1 MAQRNE
7 LIDKAED
14 VADQVLYFMLLFT
27 PFVSKL
33 TKINCTTCLYTG
45 LSYVMKLTSVTDP
58 CVICY
63 GVDFV

>member
-33 TKINCTTCLYTG
+33 TKINCTTYLYTG
-45 LSYVMKLTSVTDP
+45 YHM
-58 CVICY
+58 
-63 GVDFV
+63 

>member
-14 VADQVLYFMLLFT
+14 VADQVLYFMLLFA

-33 TKINCTTCLYTG
+33 KKNKLYNMFIYR

>member
-27 PFVSKL
+27 QFVSKL
-33 TKINCTTCLYTG
+33 KKINCTTCLYIR

-63 GVDFV
+63 DVDFV

>member
-33 TKINCTTCLYTG
+33 KKINCTTCLYTG
-45 LSYVMKLTSVTDP
+45 YHML
-58 CVICY
+58 
-63 GVDFV
+63 

>member
-33 TKINCTTCLYTG
+33 KKNKLYNMFIICDEIN
-45 LSYVMKLTSVTDP
+45 
-58 CVICY
+58 ICN
-63 GVDFV
+63 